1 MEQAVATFY
10 TILYLFSDPQGH
22 PTHGHS
28 APPPHL
34 KPKKLKLG
42 VYKVVGT
49 GI

>member
-28 APPPHL
+28 APPNL

-42 VYKVVGT
+42 VCKVVGT